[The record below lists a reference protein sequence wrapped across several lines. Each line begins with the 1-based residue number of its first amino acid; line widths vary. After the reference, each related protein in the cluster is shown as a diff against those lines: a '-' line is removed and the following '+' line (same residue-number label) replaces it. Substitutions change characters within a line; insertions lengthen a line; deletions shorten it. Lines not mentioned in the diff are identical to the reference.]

1 VRADRVVAWS
11 SLVNKVSIQDP
22 RGALT
27 APQPAAAPI
36 TPDPIGVS
44 HSSNGTGRNH
54 ASSGVAHPRRIAI
67 AVGGTAGHTYPGLA
81 LAENYAAASDR
92 VEILIVGRE
101 SSLESRAARRGG
113 YRFAAIAASPMLG
126 ERISGKARALANLG
140 AGFVRA
146 RAILRAERIELA
158 IGFGGYACAGTLLA
172 ARSLGLRTVVHEANV
187 IPGLTTRIL
196 GGMADRVCVAFEE
209 AGKKFPAERTAV
221 TGTPIRAE
229 IIKLASKVHSAP
241 GGDRPARILVT
252 GGSLGSAFLNERMP
266 RLLELLLQTV
276 PALEVLHQTGYQAGL
291 DEPERVLAKYAD
303 RGVKA
308 RTTRYIEDMAEAY
321 LWADFVI
328 SCAGANTLA
337 ELAVIGLP
345 ALIIPMRAVAHNHQF
360 HTARVFSAR
369 TGTHWMAE
377 EAWEPEKLAADIASM
392 LRDREVWMA
401 ASNRMRSF
409 ATPGAA
415 GAVIAC
421 CEGLLNGA

>member
-1 VRADRVVAWS
+1 MAWS
-11 SLVNKVSIQDP
+11 SLVSNVSTQGP

-27 APQPAAAPI
+27 ARRSAAAPI
-36 TPDPIGVS
+36 APDRGGVS
-44 HSSNGTGRNH
+44 HSSNGTGRTQ
-54 ASSGVAHPRRIAI
+54 ASAGVSRPRRIAI

-81 LAENYAAASDR
+81 LAENYAAASDGA
-92 VEILIVGRE
+92 ELLIVGRE
-101 SSLESRAARRGG
+101 SSLESQGASRGG

-140 AGFVRA
+140 GGFVRA
-146 RAILRAERIELA
+146 RAILKAEQIELA

-172 ARSLGLRTVVHEANV
+172 ARSLGLRTVVHESNV
-187 IPGLTTRIL
+187 IPGLTNRIL
-196 GGMADRVCVAFEE
+196 GGMADRICVAFEE
-209 AGKKFPAERTAV
+209 AGKRFPAERTAV

-229 IIKLASKVHSAP
+229 IIKLARKVHSAP

-252 GGSLGSAFLNERMP
+252 GGSLGSAFLNERVP
-266 RLLELLLQTV
+266 RLLELLLQSV
-276 PALEVLHQTGYQAGL
+276 PALEVLHQTGYEAGL
-291 DEPERVLAKYAD
+291 DEPERVLAKYAG
-303 RGVKA
+303 RGVNA

-369 TGTHWMAE
+369 TGTHWVAE
-377 EAWEPEKLAADIASM
+377 EAWEPEKVAADITSM
-392 LRDREVWMA
+392 LCDREVWTA

-421 CEGLLNGA
+421 CEELLNGA